1 MMEAPGIQRPI
12 YGRRGMPSELA
23 DAIYADYLQL
33 KSCAKVASK
42 WGRTRQAIH
51 EVLKRRARTSP
62 RRLLTDKVVIWNGE
76 KFTPGKGGY
85 LRRTMRRGHME
96 QYLHRIV
103 WAHTNG
109 PIPEGYQVMFKDGDK
124 LNCDLS
130 NLECLP
136 LPEVS
141 RRTATG
147 ANQHTKAKVWAH
159 VAGVEKWI
167 LKKANFYAQRLSV
180 DAEDLAQVGRVSA
193 ARSARSY
200 RAEFGA
206 KFLTYAHRSIA
217 SDMLRAAKRAQQF
230 VSVPVSSQ
238 WDLGLSSVALD
249 APISDDADSA
259 TFADV
264 IADESTAD
272 ASESADT
279 NERFASVVTGLE
291 KLRPQLR
298 AVLRARFFEQKTLRE
313 IAEEMGVSHQRVQQI
328 EAEALRVLRQGADLK
343 NLAA

>member
-1 MMEAPGIQRPI
+1 
-12 YGRRGMPSELA
+12 MPREMA

-33 KSCAKVASK
+33 KSCAKVAAK

-62 RRLLTDKVVIWNGE
+62 RRILTDKVVIWQNA
-76 KFTPGKGGY
+76 KFTPGKNGY
-85 LRRTMRRGHME
+85 LRRTVRGGFEE
-96 QYLHRIV
+96 QQLHRIV
-103 WAHTNG
+103 WAQTKG

-124 LNCDLS
+124 LNCAID
-130 NLECLP
+130 NLDCLP
-136 LPEVS
+136 IADVS
-141 RRTATG
+141 RLTATG
-147 ANQHTKAKVWAH
+147 ANQYTKAKVWAH

-206 KFLTYAHRSIA
+206 KFLTFAHRSIA
-217 SDMLRAAKRAQQF
+217 GDMLRAAKRAQQF
-230 VSVPVSSQ
+230 VSAPVSRQ
-238 WDLGLSSVALD
+238 WDLGLSSIALD
-249 APISDDADSA
+249 APLSDEADSA

-264 IADESTAD
+264 IADESTSD

-291 KLRPQLR
+291 KLPPRLR
-298 AVLRARFFEQKTLRE
+298 DVLRARFFEQKTLRE
-313 IAEEMGVSHQRVQQI
+313 ISDEMGLSHERVRQL
-328 EAEALRVLRQGADLK
+328 EADALRVLRQSADLK